1 MMALVAPGRRIVGG
15 GLVFRDLA
23 YDFAGEPGK
32 VLRGAARRA
41 VIGQPRRFPLEF
53 EVFISPL
60 ATSFPNTSAV
70 KD

>member
-1 MMALVAPGRRIVGG
+1 MMALVAVACRVVVG

-23 YDFAGEPGK
+23 DDFAGEPGE
-32 VLRGAARRA
+32 VLRGAARIA
-41 VIGQPRRFPLEF
+41 VIGQLRCFPLEF
-53 EVFISPL
+53 EVFIFPL